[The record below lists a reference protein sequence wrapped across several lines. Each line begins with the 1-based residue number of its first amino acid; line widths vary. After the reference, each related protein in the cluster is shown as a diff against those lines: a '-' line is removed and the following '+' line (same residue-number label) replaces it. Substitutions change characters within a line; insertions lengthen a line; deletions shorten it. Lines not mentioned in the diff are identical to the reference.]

1 MFLFFSPAMAQQE
14 LAISGVILDSLN
26 QPVDGATI
34 TLFPD
39 NKVYKTNEDGFFQF
53 HKLQT
58 GRYDLNVS
66 SLNYQTYQETL
77 DLGKDG
83 QHIEIKLC
91 NQPQLIEKV
100 EVNGKVLPVDNLLR
114 SENAAMPVKVIT
126 RREIEAMG
134 SRRLDEVLKEQ
145 TGVAVVNDVS
155 GGSRA
160 SGVQIQGFSSNYIMV
175 LIDGQP
181 LLGRNNGNFDLSR
194 ISVSNINR
202 IEIIKGATSSLY
214 GSDALGGTVNI
225 ITKHGT
231 QKQQI
236 NASLLYG
243 SLNTVDATVEGEAPF
258 ADKKGSLVV
267 TGNYYGTDGYNTG
280 KSFTSKGSTIAPYD
294 NYSLQ
299 GRGRYHLNKKGT
311 IGFSARFAQRNS
323 TLVNRWSDEH
333 MLQDEQKDRDVQI
346 SGNYD
351 HHFDSGVR
359 SMTRYFF
366 TRYHTEMQAEWLRQ
380 NSLISTEKF
389 GQKTHRLEQQFSYAP
404 TADYKVTGGIGGSIE
419 TMDAE
424 DLNEK
429 HSLQT
434 AFAYLQSEWV
444 PLPKART
451 TFGLRYDI
459 TNTYNGQVSP
469 SLGIEYEL
477 TPHITA
483 KAGAGAGFKAPDYKM
498 LYQAFYNPS
507 ANYMI
512 VGADKI
518 RETIEA
524 MKNSDE
530 LSSVNEYMLNL
541 SAHNLKAENNMSGN
555 LGFVWKPSAKTNA
568 EFSTFYHKIKNQIHT
583 VSVATGTNVNQVYTY
598 RNLPKVVNKGFEVSV
613 SRHLPL
619 NISLSAG
626 YQYLVAKDL
635 SVLDSIRADKYP
647 YNKLI
652 INPATGESRRPTVKD
667 YWGLEDRSRHM
678 FNLKILYEYTPW
690 DLNINLRANI
700 RGKYPFQE
708 ITTNQFID
716 KYDAFVPAHTLLNMT
731 IEKKVWDRR
740 LTLRLVADNMLNY
753 THQYLLGQPGR
764 MVLGGIS
771 YKIL

>member
-1 MFLFFSPAMAQQE
+1 
-14 LAISGVILDSLN
+14 
-26 QPVDGATI
+26 
-34 TLFPD
+34 
-39 NKVYKTNEDGFFQF
+39 
-53 HKLQT
+53 
-58 GRYDLNVS
+58 
-66 SLNYQTYQETL
+66 
-77 DLGKDG
+77 
-83 QHIEIKLC
+83 
-91 NQPQLIEKV
+91 
-100 EVNGKVLPVDNLLR
+100 
-114 SENAAMPVKVIT
+114 
-126 RREIEAMG
+126 
-134 SRRLDEVLKEQ
+134 
-145 TGVAVVNDVS
+145 
-155 GGSRA
+155 
-160 SGVQIQGFSSNYIMV
+160 
-175 LIDGQP
+175 
-181 LLGRNNGNFDLSR
+181 
-194 ISVSNINR
+194 
-202 IEIIKGATSSLY
+202 
-214 GSDALGGTVNI
+214 
-225 ITKHGT
+225 
-231 QKQQI
+231 
-236 NASLLYG
+236 
-243 SLNTVDATVEGEAPF
+243 
-258 ADKKGSLVV
+258 
-267 TGNYYGTDGYNTG
+267 
-280 KSFTSKGSTIAPYD
+280 
-294 NYSLQ
+294 
-299 GRGRYHLNKKGT
+299 
-311 IGFSARFAQRNS
+311 
-323 TLVNRWSDEH
+323 
-333 MLQDEQKDRDVQI
+333 
-346 SGNYD
+346 
-351 HHFDSGVR
+351 R

-555 LGFVWKPSAKTNA
+555 FGFVWKPSAKTNA
-568 EFSTFYHKIKNQIHT
+568 EFSTFYHRIKNQIHT

-626 YQYLVAKDL
+626 YQYL
-635 SVLDSIRADKYP
+635 
-647 YNKLI
+647 
-652 INPATGESRRPTVKD
+652 
-667 YWGLEDRSRHM
+667 
-678 FNLKILYEYTPW
+678 
-690 DLNINLRANI
+690 
-700 RGKYPFQE
+700 
-708 ITTNQFID
+708 
-716 KYDAFVPAHTLLNMT
+716 
-731 IEKKVWDRR
+731 
-740 LTLRLVADNMLNY
+740 
-753 THQYLLGQPGR
+753 
-764 MVLGGIS
+764 
-771 YKIL
+771 